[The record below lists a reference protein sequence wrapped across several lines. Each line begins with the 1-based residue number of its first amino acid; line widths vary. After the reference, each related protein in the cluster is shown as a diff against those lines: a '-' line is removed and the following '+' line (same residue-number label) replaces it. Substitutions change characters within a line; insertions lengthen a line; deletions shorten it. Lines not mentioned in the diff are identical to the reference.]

1 LDHPIL
7 TKLERPWK
15 ALQASFDNCLIA
27 GIGQVSDAGTGLG
40 VGKAV
45 SVSIVVED
53 YHKSYGSFVAVRG
66 LSFRVESGEVLG
78 LVGPNG
84 AGKTTTLRALAGI
97 LRPTRGRLLLGG
109 HDLAREPVAA
119 KKATA
124 YIPDEPKLF
133 DQLTV
138 WEHLRF
144 VASAYGLKGWKEH
157 AESLLEKFELASK
170 RHARADE
177 LSRGMRQ
184 KLAICCG
191 YVHRPK
197 AVLLDEPLTG
207 LDPRGI
213 RTMKASILEQAQAG
227 AAFIISSHLLTVVE
241 DLCTTILIMDH
252 GRPLGMG
259 KIADLRRQFLED
271 AREESLEE
279 LFFRLIEAPGP
290 SGASVSASGGVR

>member
-1 LDHPIL
+1 M
-7 TKLERPWK
+7 
-15 ALQASFDNCLIA
+15 AC
-27 GIGQVSDAGTGLG
+27 IGQVSDDGAFTRFGE
-40 VGKAV
+40 AV
-45 SVSIVVED
+45 IVSIVVDD

-66 LSFRVESGEVLG
+66 LSFRVEPGEILG

-97 LRPTRGRLLLGG
+97 LRPTRGRLVIDG

-119 KKATA
+119 KKAMA

-144 VASAYGLKGWKEH
+144 VASTYGLHGWKAR
-157 AESLLEKFELASK
+157 AESLLEQFELAYK
-170 RHARADE
+170 RHAIAGE

-184 KLAICCG
+184 KVAICCG
-191 YVHRPK
+191 YLHQPR

-213 RTMKASILEQAQAG
+213 RTMSASIGQQARDG
-227 AAFIISSHLLTVVE
+227 TAFIISSHLLTVVE
-241 DLCTTILIMDH
+241 GLCTSVLIMDR
-252 GRPLGMG
+252 GRPLGIG
-259 KIADLRRQFLED
+259 KIADLRRQVLDNAPEECLED
-271 AREESLEE
+271 V
-279 LFFRLIEAPGP
+279 FFRLINTPAPAEALDG
-290 SGASVSASGGVR
+290 ASGGFR